1 MVKKAQQRLYTDVAI
16 IKSYVNTDPD
26 EYGKVRQTE
35 LTQDSVPCRLSY
47 KNVTSASVD
56 GVPRVGQS
64 ITLFMAPDVPI
75 TAGAS
80 VDVVRNGQTLRFKTA
95 GAPALY
101 ASHLEIAL
109 ERREEHG

>member
-1 MVKKAQQRLYTDVAI
+1 MVKKAQQRLYTDVAT
-16 IKSYVNTDPD
+16 IKTYDNTTID
-26 EYGKVRQTE
+26 EYGKVRQIE
-35 LTQDSVPCRLSY
+35 VTQTDVPCRLSY

-56 GVPRVGQS
+56 GVVNVGQS
-64 ITLFMAPDVPI
+64 VTLFMAPDVAI

-109 ERREEHG
+109 ERREEHS